1 MRRKVAA
8 IAALSLLGAGS
19 LGVGIRARLAQPQAE
34 PTSAAILSNPVAA
47 TLSVGTSLS
56 VRPGQTVLISV
67 DAAGPTPLRQVD
79 LYDGPN
85 LVDQAPVKPG
95 RKGATLSWVALR
107 PGAHSLV
114 ALVRGTDGN
123 TGQTQA
129 HTLVVEEPYA
139 AVATPPTVSVRAGE
153 TAGSLLT
160 RLQGADV
167 LVPDPARPA
176 PALTASTTTSGP
188 LTSDPMQPAA
198 KVDPAK
204 PVPPVGN
211 SPLADPGTQPP
222 TDPAAF
228 PAWASAKGWVPASS
242 LAPTAVLAPG
252 LAFLD
257 PKVLAGLA
265 AGSGMPPAAPPSAPP
280 AAPTAAPATSAAPSG
295 PSGSGGAWVLPPL
308 TVSYPIVSYAGAWVP
323 PAGGPSSPPSTP
335 APASSPPSGPTV
347 ANGLTISDVELA
359 GCKIFLKLSGTQNAK
374 TDIAVTSTSRPLP
387 AVIYATTNDGMFNL
401 DIPPGAKT
409 ILARSGNRVSAPI
422 GLVSAGCTGTTT
434 GTMSLVDGI
443 LTLPEEGGNVFLY
456 LVADGYQ
463 AVRVPAA
470 PQATLKVGR
479 ISNVAAYLPN
489 VAHTTKGHLE
499 AWRQVGTTATK
510 FAEAEVTGGFA
521 DIVGQ
526 PSAATLE
533 MELGSGA
540 WGTID
545 TDDTAPAPKTFRWTT
560 ASAQVQNVLWQV
572 LRYPL
577 SPANTELTPAG
588 TLAVGIASRTGSPS
602 SFTVQAK
609 DLDPTPAPGTPGA
622 ATATSGSG
630 GSNPTAQAGGW
641 AVGPN
646 PSAVSQLVA
655 KTSTSGGTSLSP
667 QALSSVFGPG
677 GDQTVSDAELE
688 QFLQAMTAGVNG
700 RVYIRIIGLG
710 PDGSPSGFGPI
721 GAASNLVA
729 YDPPAAAVAV
739 GPRFALTNSSA
750 LVGWRPN
757 EDLRGCIRVTQVPW
771 TGRLLSGKAQLTV
784 PQPTAHPLSVAS
796 MSEFYPV
803 PGMYCPGDFGV
814 ADDCDLWCQ
823 LNTLGDLA
831 ATIWDK
837 VAAAYNGIIDG
848 ASSLV
853 ADYNPICL
861 GIGSLSS
868 DEAATVCREITKVAA
883 ATAIA
888 AVLQSFGLPPS
899 LPTSDQLIKLGQ
911 GKVEDA
917 AMAGLTALGIPCD
930 DLTVSG
936 VAEDK
941 ARELAAKNDFPMP
954 DEGEPVG
961 VCEVLVHAAVQTVR
975 DKAEE
980 EMTKTFVES
989 SGLPNDPSI
998 VGLTIIPEPRAW
1010 MPPAIITAT
1019 LVVDPATIPADV
1031 DRQGLTVSI
1040 PVAGSGYH
1048 YGSGTIVL
1056 YYGPAR
1062 TVNLG
1067 AAGSYSQ
1074 PEGWFGVI
1082 AVPALR
1088 QESVIYG
1095 TSETFT
1101 LTGTAVDITGI
1112 PKVVGAYWP
1121 F

>member
-1 MRRKVAA
+1 M
-8 IAALSLLGAGS
+8 
-19 LGVGIRARLAQPQAE
+19 
-34 PTSAAILSNPVAA
+34 AA

-56 VRPGQTVLISV
+56 LRPGQTVLVSV

-85 LVDQAPVKPG
+85 LVDQSPVPPG
-95 RKGATLSWVALR
+95 RKGATLTWVALR

-114 ALVRGTDGN
+114 ALVRGADGN

-129 HTLVVEEPYA
+129 HTLVVEEPA
-139 AVATPPTVSVRAGE
+139 APGATPPTVSVRPGE

-167 LVPDPARPA
+167 LVADPARPA
-176 PALTASTTTSGP
+176 PALTPSTTTSGP
-188 LTSDPMQPAA
+188 QTSDPMKPAA

-204 PVPPVGN
+204 PIPPQGN
-211 SPLADPGTQPP
+211 SLQEDPGTPPP
-222 TDPAAF
+222 TDPAGF
-228 PAWASAKGWVPASS
+228 PGWAAAQGWVSAST

-265 AGSGMPPAAPPSAPP
+265 AGSGMPPSAAPSASPSAPPSASPPPP
-280 AAPTAAPATSAAPSG
+280 AATSAAPTGG
-295 PSGSGGAWVLPPL
+295 PSAGGAWVLPPL
-308 TVSYPIVSYAGAWVP
+308 TVTHPIVSYAGAWVP
-323 PAGGPSSPPSTP
+323 STGSSASTPSSQPNG
-335 APASSPPSGPTV
+335 SSPPSGPTV
-347 ANGLTISDVELA
+347 ANGLTLSGVTLA
-359 GCKIFLKLSGTQNAK
+359 GCSVSVTLSGTQGAT

-387 AVIYATTNDGMFNL
+387 TVITTTTSDGQFTL

-422 GLVSAGCTGTTT
+422 GLGSAGCTGTTT

-463 AVRVPAA
+463 AVRVPAT

-479 ISNVAAYLPN
+479 ISNIAAYLPVVGN
-489 VAHTTKGHLE
+489 TTKGHLE
-499 AWRQVGTTATK
+499 AWRQVGSTATK
-510 FAEAEVTGGFA
+510 FAEADVTGGFA
-521 DIVGQ
+521 DIIGQ
-526 PSAATLE
+526 ANAATLE
-533 MELGSGA
+533 MDLGGGA

-545 TDDTAPAPKTFRWTT
+545 VDDAAPAPKTFRWTT
-560 ASAQVQNVLWQV
+560 ASSQVQHVLWQV

-602 SFTVQAK
+602 SFTIQAK

-622 ATATSGSG
+622 ATGATGAASAASATSTAGSP
-630 GSNPTAQAGGW
+630 GSTATLPAGGW
-641 AVGPN
+641 AVGPS
-646 PSAVSQLVA
+646 PAAVSQLVA
-655 KTSTSGGTSLSP
+655 KTTASTGTSLSP
-667 QALSSVFGPG
+667 QALSTVFGPG

-688 QFLQAMTAGVNG
+688 QFLQAMSAGANG
-700 RVYIRIIGLG
+700 RVYVRVIGLG

-739 GPRFALTNSSA
+739 GPRFALTTSSVS
-750 LVGWRPN
+750 VGWRPN
-757 EDLRGCIRVTQVPW
+757 EDLRGCIRVTSVPW
-771 TGRLLSGKAQLTV
+771 TGRMFSGSGKLTV
-784 PQPTAHPLSVAS
+784 PQPTALPMSVAS
-796 MSEFYPV
+796 ISEFYPV

-814 ADDCDLWCQ
+814 ADDCDVWCQ

-831 ATIWDK
+831 AAIWDK
-837 VAAAYNGIIDG
+837 VAAAYNGIVDG

-853 ADYNPICL
+853 AEYNPICL

-899 LPTSDQLIKLGQ
+899 LPTSEQLVKLGQ

-917 AMAGLTALGIPCD
+917 ALAGLNALGIPCD

-936 VAEDK
+936 IAEDK
-941 ARELAAKNDFPMP
+941 ARELAASNDFPMP

-980 EMTKTFVES
+980 EMTKTLVES

-1010 MPPAIITAT
+1010 MPPALVSAT
-1019 LVVDPATIPADV
+1019 LVVDPASIPSDM
-1031 DRQGLTVSI
+1031 DRQGLTVSV
-1040 PVAGSGYH
+1040 PVVGSGYH
-1048 YGSGTIVL
+1048 YGTSTLVLNYLPAGVAGTFEEAATGASG
-1056 YYGPAR
+1056 
-1062 TVNLG
+1062 
-1067 AAGSYSQ
+1067 SQ
-1074 PEGWFGVI
+1074 PERWVGVTT
-1082 AVPALR
+1082 VPALR

-1095 TSETFT
+1095 TTESFT
-1101 LTGTAVDITGI
+1101 LTGTAVDISGI
-1112 PKVVGAYWP
+1112 PKVVSTYWP

>member
-1 MRRKVAA
+1 M
-8 IAALSLLGAGS
+8 
-19 LGVGIRARLAQPQAE
+19 
-34 PTSAAILSNPVAA
+34 AA

-56 VRPGQTVLISV
+56 VRPGQTVLVSV
-67 DAAGPTPLRQVD
+67 DAAGPTPLRQID

-85 LVDQAPVKPG
+85 LVDQSPVQPG

-114 ALVRGTDGN
+114 ALVRGLDGN

-129 HTLVVEEPYA
+129 HTLVVEEPNTA
-139 AVATPPTVSVRAGE
+139 AATPPTVSVRPGE

-167 LVPDPARPA
+167 LVPDPGRPA
-176 PALTASTTTSGP
+176 PALPPSTATP

-204 PVPPVGN
+204 PVPPGGN
-211 SPLADPGTQPP
+211 SPMTDPGTPPP

-228 PAWASAKGWVPASS
+228 PAWASAKGWVPAST

-265 AGSGMPPAAPPSAPP
+265 AGSGMPPTAPPGGPSTAPP
-280 AAPTAAPATSAAPSG
+280 GGPPTAPTAASAAPSSA
-295 PSGSGGAWVLPPL
+295 PGSGGAWVLPPL
-308 TVSYPIVSYAGAWVP
+308 AFTHPIVSYAGAWVP
-323 PAGGPSSPPSTP
+323 TTGSSSSTPSSQPQG
-335 APASSPPSGPTV
+335 SSPPSGPTV
-347 ANGLTISDVELA
+347 ANGLTLSDVEVA

-387 AVIYATTNDGMFNL
+387 AVIYTTTNDGMFNL

-422 GLVSAGCTGTTT
+422 GLVSSGCTGTTT

-463 AVRVPAA
+463 AVRVPVT

-479 ISNVAAYLPN
+479 VSNIAAYLPGVGN
-489 VAHTTKGHLE
+489 TTKGHIE
-499 AWRQVGTTATK
+499 AWRQLGTTATK
-510 FAEAEVTGGFA
+510 FAEADVTGGFA
-521 DIVGQ
+521 TIIGQ
-526 PSAATLE
+526 PNAATLE
-533 MELGSGA
+533 MDLGGGA

-545 TDDTAPAPKTFRWTT
+545 VDDTAPTPKTFRWTT
-560 ASAQVQNVLWQV
+560 ASSQVQHVLWQV
-572 LRYPL
+572 LRFPL

-588 TLAVGIASRTGSPS
+588 TLAVGIASRTGAPS

-609 DLDPTPAPGTPGA
+609 DLDPIPAPGTPGPT
-622 ATATSGSG
+622 TATGGSG
-630 GSNPTAQAGGW
+630 GSTPTAPTGGW
-641 AVGPN
+641 AVGPSL
-646 PSAVSQLVA
+646 SAVSQLVA
-655 KTSTSGGTSLSP
+655 NTPTSGGTSLSP
-667 QALSSVFGPG
+667 KALSTVFGPDG
-677 GDQTVSDAELE
+677 EQKVSDAELE
-688 QFLQAMTAGVNG
+688 QFLQAMVAGVNG

-729 YDPPAAAVAV
+729 YDPPAAQVAV
-739 GPRFALTNSSA
+739 GPRFALANSSVS
-750 LVGWRPN
+750 VGWRPN

-868 DEAATVCREITKVAA
+868 GEAAQVCREITKVAA
-883 ATAIA
+883 AVAIA
-888 AVLQSFGLPPS
+888 AVLQAVGLPPA

-911 GKVEDA
+911 GQLEEA
-917 AMAGLTALGIPCD
+917 ALAGLNYIGVPCD

-936 VAEDK
+936 FAEDK

-954 DEGEPVG
+954 DEGKPVG
-961 VCEVLVHAAVQTVR
+961 VCEVIIHAAIEAVR
-975 DKAEE
+975 KKAEE
-980 EMTKTFVES
+980 EMTKTLVES

-998 VGLTIIPEPRAW
+998 IGLTIIPEPRAW

-1040 PVAGSGYH
+1040 PVTGSGYH
-1048 YGSGTIVL
+1048 YGSGTLVL

-1088 QESVIYG
+1088 QEPVIYG